1 MNTSTMTSHVK
12 RLLLTIQ
19 KGEWTIYKQ
28 REVNDDQKFEALLNF
43 LLQEKNAIEY
53 MNEDIRDS
61 STRKK
66 AGTVNLAE
74 GNDKLNNF
82 EHPGSS
88 SISTL
93 QRAVEELT
101 KTIAASKFPALR
113 YSRRNYENCKCW
125 IHNTET
131 LDTAECN
138 SSKNLSNDEKI
149 EMIRQNGAC

>member
-1 MNTSTMTSHVK
+1 
-12 RLLLTIQ
+12 
-19 KGEWTIYKQ
+19 
-28 REVNDDQKFEALLNF
+28 
-43 LLQEKNAIEY
+43 

-82 EHPGSS
+82 EHPGAS

-113 YSRRNYENCKCW
+113 YSRGSHENCRCW

-131 LDTAECN
+131 HDVAECN
-138 SSKNLSNDEKI
+138 SFKK
-149 EMIRQNGAC
+149 